1 MSRNT
6 EAHRTAANM
15 NIRRRS
21 EAPEQRAAALTPG
34 RADIRHR
41 AAEIR
46 RQRKQLI
53 NILQKEP
60 RQKRRQQ
67 RNTIHMMRLI
77 IIIPKI
83 FITIITTISLT
94 TMKRKII
101 FTNII
106 NQNQIESTYKECVRD
121 KLDDRTT
128 TCRKVRCQCLN
139 DGLYITPVVPTGV
152 FYALFIVEIIIL
164 KEIFYENT

>member
-1 MSRNT
+1 
-6 EAHRTAANM
+6 
-15 NIRRRS
+15 
-21 EAPEQRAAALTPG
+21 
-34 RADIRHR
+34 
-41 AAEIR
+41 
-46 RQRKQLI
+46 
-53 NILQKEP
+53 
-60 RQKRRQQ
+60 
-67 RNTIHMMRLI
+67 MMRLI

-128 TCRKVRCQCLN
+128 TCLTVRCQCLN

>member
-1 MSRNT
+1 
-6 EAHRTAANM
+6 
-15 NIRRRS
+15 
-21 EAPEQRAAALTPG
+21 
-34 RADIRHR
+34 
-41 AAEIR
+41 
-46 RQRKQLI
+46 
-53 NILQKEP
+53 
-60 RQKRRQQ
+60 
-67 RNTIHMMRLI
+67 MRLI

-106 NQNQIESTYKECVRD
+106 NQNQIESTYKECMRD

-128 TCRKVRCQCLN
+128 TCLTVRCQCLN

-152 FYALFIVEIIIL
+152 FYALFIVEIVIL
-164 KEIFYENT
+164 KEIFYENTWKLLKLDGKIYIRLDNSETAKRFLRNAEREGFLMQSGKNRQSVNRIIFTVYFTIKLSNRQVVGLPV